1 MDGHLY
7 SPETLFG
14 HPMNL
19 QTKRLLLRNWE
30 DRDLKPFLEMGQDE
44 RVMKYFP
51 NLMSEED
58 CKTFIATKQAVIDK
72 NGWGFWAAEDLR
84 SKSFVGVIG
93 IVFDELPIKV
103 IQSPRLEIGWRLRP
117 EWWHQ
122 GLATEAAR
130 ACLQFGFETVR
141 SSEIIAV
148 TALSNL
154 PSIRVMQKL
163 GMSRNTAD
171 DFDHPRVPEGHPLQ
185 RHLVYRL
192 TKEEWGR
199 LHR

>member
-1 MDGHLY
+1 
-7 SPETLFG
+7 
-14 HPMNL
+14 
-19 QTKRLLLRNWE
+19 
-30 DRDLKPFLEMGQDE
+30 
-44 RVMKYFP
+44 
-51 NLMSEED
+51 
-58 CKTFIATKQAVIDK
+58 
-72 NGWGFWAAEDLR
+72 
-84 SKSFVGVIG
+84 
-93 IVFDELPIKV
+93 
-103 IQSPRLEIGWRLRP
+103 
-117 EWWHQ
+117 
-122 GLATEAAR
+122 
-130 ACLQFGFETVR
+130 ACLEFGFETVQAG
-141 SSEIIAV
+141 EIIAV